1 MTGPT
6 GPLPHYLRRSGIK
19 SVIDQRSWR
28 GSEVS
33 AAAVALF
40 QAGSPVRPWRGAASE
55 PGYCAPAAAVCS
67 LERLAGALQK
77 NYQKILLEKFLD
89 EKQNEREDKIKTIIK
104 TEQKNESRKRLF
116 FVRGRTSSEPPSE
129 KTFIKL

>member
-1 MTGPT
+1 MLLRVATLSNEGGQSVGLTGPT
-6 GPLPHYLRRSGIK
+6 GPLPHYLRRFGIK

-33 AAAVALF
+33 AGAAALF
-40 QAGSPVRPWRGAASE
+40 QAGSPERPWRGATSE

-77 NYQKILLEKFLD
+77 NDHEI
-89 EKQNEREDKIKTIIK
+89 
-104 TEQKNESRKRLF
+104 
-116 FVRGRTSSEPPSE
+116 
-129 KTFIKL
+129 